1 MTSLTDKLHCVTG
14 IAPNA
19 DLYDTAQTT
28 DWLNM
33 KDYKSMLFVI
43 QHGVG
48 TTGTATITVNAGTDA
63 SGSSPETIAFSYRRV
78 AATGTS
84 DVPGDRTAATTSGF
98 AITAGSN
105 QVYEIEVSA
114 DALPQDKP
122 FVSLTATEV
131 VNSPVAGAILAIMG
145 EPRYPG
151 ATPQTAIA

>member
-1 MTSLTDKLHCVTG
+1 MTGLTDLLHCVTG

-28 DWLNM
+28 DWINM

-43 QHGVG
+43 QHGAG
-48 TTGTATITVNAGTDA
+48 ATGTATITVNAGTNA
-63 SGSSPETIAFSYRRV
+63 SGSSPEALAFNYRRV
-78 AATGTS
+78 SATGTS

-98 AITAGSN
+98 AITAVSN
-105 QVYEIEVSA
+105 QIYEIEINA
-114 DALPQDKP
+114 EDLPQDKP
-122 FVSLTATEV
+122 FVALTATEV